1 MLNVM
6 GIFKPMMREIAEMNY
21 LWTTPV
27 KLDDTRLRQLLPQL
41 QKTPYEKG
49 IRITVDEMRRV
60 GAPVGP

>member
-49 IRITVDEMRRV
+49 VRITLDEMRAAKRSA
-60 GAPVGP
+60 GS